1 MIYDIA
7 IIGAGPAGA
16 TLARLLD
23 KRYKVMLLDKRNLL
37 CRDQN
42 GISKC
47 CGGLLA
53 PDAQQMLGRLGL
65 AVPTGVL
72 VNPQLFLVRTID
84 FDNCLERY
92 YQRFYFN
99 MNRNRFDEWLVS
111 LIPDSVDLRMECRL
125 DSVKKCNEGYT
136 VTFIH
141 QGKACQEKARVVV
154 GADGALSGLRKQ
166 FFKERDS
173 FKRYI
178 AIQEWFETDIEVP
191 HYGAIFDS
199 AVTDF
204 YSWTIFKE
212 GKLLIGS
219 ALIPSDE
226 PRQKYHLLKSKLR
239 DYGFRFDRPLKR
251 EAAPILRPC
260 TGDIITGNDSV
271 ALIGEAGGF
280 ISPSSAEGLS
290 FAFKSAHALA
300 LSLNEG
306 MEGFQARYKKRIQP
320 LVRSIAVKRAK
331 NIVMYN
337 KILRGLV
344 MKSGVLSSDVYFA
357 GNSSPFSQNH
367 VK

>member
-1 MIYDIA
+1 MTYDII

-23 KRYKVMLLDKRNLL
+23 KQYKVMLVDKRNLINKVHNE
-37 CRDQN
+37 R
-42 GISKC
+42 SKC

-84 FDNCLERY
+84 FDNSLERY

-99 MNRNRFDEWLVS
+99 MNRERFDEWLVS
-111 LIPDSVDLRMECRL
+111 LIPDNIDLRMECQL
-125 DSVKKCNEGYT
+125 EAVKKCSEGYT
-136 VTFIH
+136 VTFTNK
-141 QGKACQEKARVVV
+141 GKIYQETTGVVV

-166 FFKERDS
+166 LFQDRDS

-178 AIQEWFETDIEVP
+178 AIQEWFETDKEVP

-199 AVTDF
+199 EVTDF
-204 YSWTIFKE
+204 YSWTISKG

-219 ALIPSDE
+219 ALIPSKD
-226 PRQKYHLLKSKLR
+226 PRQKYNLLKSKLN
-239 DYGFRFDRPLKR
+239 DYGFRFSSPLKR
-251 EAAPILRPC
+251 EAAPIIRPR
-260 TGDIITGNDSV
+260 TSEIISGNDSA

-290 FAFKSAHALA
+290 FAFKIAHALA

-306 MEGFQARYKKRIQP
+306 IEGFQARYKKRIQP
-320 LVRSIAVKRAK
+320 LIRSVAVKRVK

-337 KILRGLV
+337 KILRALV
-344 MKSGVLSSDVYFA
+344 MKSGVLSSEVHFTSTA
-357 GNSSPFSQNH
+357 NPTFKSPL
-367 VK
+367 K

>member
-1 MIYDIA
+1 MAYDII

-23 KRYKVMLLDKRNLL
+23 KGYKVMLVDKRNLVNGE
-37 CRDQN
+37 QN
-42 GISKC
+42 ERLKC

-84 FDNCLERY
+84 FDNGLERY

-99 MNRNRFDEWLVS
+99 MDRKRFDEWLVS
-111 LIPDSVDLRMECRL
+111 LIPSSIELQMECRF
-125 DSVKKCNEGYT
+125 DSINKSSEGYT
-136 VTFIH
+136 ITFTH
-141 QGKACQEKARVVV
+141 QGKTYQETARVIV
-154 GADGALSGLRKQ
+154 GADGALSGLRKLL
-166 FFKERDS
+166 FKDKDS

-178 AIQEWFETDIEVP
+178 AIQEWFETDKEIP

-199 AVTDF
+199 GVTDF
-204 YSWTIFKE
+204 YSWTISKG

-219 ALIPSDE
+219 ALNPSAE
-226 PRQKYHLLKSKLR
+226 PREKFDLLKNKLR
-239 DYGFRFDRPLKR
+239 DYGFRFGSPLKR
-251 EAAPILRPC
+251 EAAPIIRPR
-260 TGDIITGNDSV
+260 TSNIITGNDSA

-280 ISPSSAEGLS
+280 ISPSSAEGFS

-306 MEGFQARYKKRIQP
+306 IEGFQARYKKRVQP

-344 MKSGVLSSDVYFA
+344 MKSGVLSSEVHFTPTA
-357 GNSSPFSQNH
+357 FPENPA
-367 VK
+367 K